1 MKAMILAAGLGTRLK
16 PITDSKPKALV
27 EIKGNTL
34 LQIVLTKM
42 KNSGFDEVIINVH
55 HFADKIIEYLNS
67 KNNFGMHIHISDERG
82 LLLDTGG
89 GLKKA
94 SGFFNDGKSFL
105 VYNVDVLSNIDL
117 HLLYRTHLLS
127 NSLVTLAVRIKIR

>member
-55 HFADKIIEYLNS
+55 HFADKIIEYL
-67 KNNFGMHIHISDERG
+67 
-82 LLLDTGG
+82 
-89 GLKKA
+89 
-94 SGFFNDGKSFL
+94 KS
-105 VYNVDVLSNIDL
+105 LSQN
-117 HLLYRTHLLS
+117 
-127 NSLVTLAVRIKIR
+127 